1 MINILDIA
9 IIEPQPV
16 YLNSYIVDSSLD
28 YLILSRLSLLI
39 MEFVVGG
46 LSFYY
51 ELDLLEDWELACGSL
66 EMEEA

>member
-1 MINILDIA
+1 MINILDIT

-51 ELDLLEDWELACGSL
+51 ELDLLEVWGFACGSL
-66 EMEEA
+66 KVEEA